1 MRRCLWLTFVLLA
14 FAPRLLAAEPAS
26 GGRVNNLKVL
36 SNRIDDVTTVENIFA
51 SFTKEGMIAA
61 DRSKALWK
69 AAIRYRHQTQPPNEY
84 LAADW
89 EAHDPVKLFNVY
101 GYCMCCCSSAVIEA
115 LNRLD
120 GREARGRILNG
131 HSVPEVRYGDGWHM
145 FDASLINYFPR
156 PGDGVVASVDEI
168 AASVR
173 GWHDK
178 NPGYR
183 NQGDKL
189 VQLMR
194 QDGWT
199 GWKKHGPE
207 MLAATPFLS
216 SGYYPARTHG
226 WDSTM
231 IEYDRQS
238 ETYEYG
244 YQVGHRALFSLRPG
258 ESFVREA
265 GNRGLHVNQE
275 TLKDWPMLKA
285 RAPDEDLVYLKEFLP
300 GYTGGVVANGYH
312 RYAPDIAGN
321 GLAEGADVH
330 ANVMVDSDGVL
341 RPQGVDKP
349 GVIVI
354 PMSSPYVYVGGRII
368 LKTVCKTKD
377 DRITIALS
385 TNNGRTFTT
394 VANAPV
400 GQKETTVDLG
410 SRILRRY
417 AYWLRVELSAA
428 TAGGAGLGSLQ
439 IENDIQ
445 HAPRTLP
452 WLGQG
457 ANTLTVAADRDKALA
472 SRTIAC
478 RITPDPSF
486 IKNESTGSMG
496 VVFDNLD
503 VRDGSCWWK
512 GGTGTMTVPV
522 ETPGDLTA
530 LHLCTHFRARGARDL
545 IRVLASFDAGK
556 KWREVGQ
563 HAGPT
568 PGHTDILRFTD
579 VPIGI
584 RQALLRFELTGNNTV
599 GLFSFRVDADYL
611 DPKAD
616 SRHRPFD
623 VIYRWKEDGREKTHQ
638 ARVTQLPYRYQIDTV
653 GVPEMASVACA
664 MPASTK
670 ESSR

>member
-1 MRRCLWLTFVLLA
+1 MRGAFLVTFMFLSI
-14 FAPRLLAAEPAS
+14 APRLLAAEPAP
-26 GGRVNNLKVL
+26 GGRINNLKVL
-36 SNRIDDVTTVENIFA
+36 SNRVDDVTTIENIFA
-51 SFTKEGMIAA
+51 SFTKEGMSQAE
-61 DRSKALWK
+61 RSKAIWK
-69 AAIRYRHQTQPPNEY
+69 AAVRYRHQTQPPNEH

-131 HSVPEVRYGDGWHM
+131 HSVPEVRYDNGWHM

-178 NPGYR
+178 HPGYR
-183 NQGDKL
+183 GKPDKL

-194 QDGWT
+194 EDGWT

-207 MLAATPFLS
+207 ILNGTPFLTT
-216 SGYYPARTHG
+216 GYYPARTHG

-265 GNRGLHVNQE
+265 GNRGLHVNQ
-275 TLKDWPMLKA
+275 TTDWSALKS
-285 RAPDEDLVYLKEFLP
+285 RAPDDDLVYLKEFLP
-300 GYTGGVVANGYH
+300 GYSGGIVANGYH
-312 RYAPDIAGN
+312 RYAPDIASN

-330 ANVMVDSDGVL
+330 ANVAVGSDGVL

-354 PMSSPYVYVGGRII
+354 PMTSPYVYLGGRVT

-377 DRITIALS
+377 DRITVALS
-385 TNNGRTFTT
+385 TNNGRSFTT
-394 VANAPV
+394 VATAPV

-417 AYWLRVELSAA
+417 GYWLRVELRAA
-428 TAGGAGLGSLQ
+428 TADGAGLESLR

-457 ANTLTVAADRDKALA
+457 VNTITVAADRNKALA
-472 SRTIAC
+472 SQTINC

-486 IKNESTGSMG
+486 NKNESTASMG
-496 VVFDNLD
+496 VAFDNLD
-503 VRDGSCWWK
+503 VHDGSCWWK
-512 GGTGTMTVPV
+512 GGKGTMTVPV
-522 ETPGDLTA
+522 ETPGDLVA
-530 LHLCTHFRARGARDL
+530 LRLCSHFRARGAKDL

-556 KWREVGQ
+556 KWHEVGQ
-563 HAGPT
+563 YAGPT
-568 PGHTDILRFTD
+568 PGHTDVLRFTD
-579 VPIGI
+579 VPIGV
-584 RQALLRFELTGNNTV
+584 RQALIRFELTGNNTV

-623 VIYRWKEDGREKTHQ
+623 VIHRWKEDGVEKAQQT
-638 ARVTQLPYRYQIDTV
+638 RVTQLPFRFQIDTAN
-653 GVPEMASVACA
+653 VPEMVSVTCT

-670 ESSR
+670 KPSR